1 MTGSRYTLRIDIG
14 IDSSI
19 NIGINSGID
28 SHLGRGSRSRTQTA
42 VGIGA
47 WTAVWIEALARMARV
62 RSAETG
68 HSPHGSRLGGV
79 QRALPHRIPG
89 ALAAQRSIARIGRVG
104 AVPSVPS
111 ISPVHSVGSVGPV
124 GSAGSIGPIGPI
136 ESTGT
141 ILNICPHTSQIGSAG
156 ASGRGDREGG
166 GRVLEVRLG
175 IGREKGGRSGARGQ
189 TMSSR
194 SVPTIGVVGEGIV
207 DTAGT
212 IRANEGGAEGVK
224 GRFGGRASRKWMVV
238 IAGRGLRGT
247 EKGIERMDCGRRR
260 HEVGVGRSV
269 FFHNVLQIGE
279 GQINVG
285 NWRRQTRTT
294 CFRVNILGH
303 TWELAKRTR

>member
-1 MTGSRYTLRIDIG
+1 MTASRYTLRIG
-14 IDSSI
+14 
-19 NIGINSGID
+19 IGINSSIGID

-47 WTAVWIEALARMARV
+47 WTAVWIEALARMARMARMARV

-111 ISPVHSVGSVGPV
+111 ISPVHSIRSIGSVGSVGSV
-124 GSAGSIGPIGPI
+124 GPI